1 MEGKQVEEAFL
12 NLNNVYSD
20 FSLDFILPRFPLR
33 NEYEKVLF
41 VQEIFH

>member
-1 MEGKQVEEAFL
+1 MEGKQVEEAF
-12 NLNNVYSD
+12 LNNVYSD